1 VKIVSF
7 SGIDGAGKSTQ
18 IAEFERWLHES
29 GLDTRVLTFWDDVV
43 VFSRWREFMSY
54 KAFKGERGVGSPE
67 KPVQRRDKNVTAL
80 PVTIAR
86 LFFYLVDTLNL
97 NRRVVRARRSNQ
109 DVVIFDRYIYDE
121 LANLPLQRP
130 WARAFARVILH
141 IAPKPDVALLI
152 DADPIAAHA
161 RKPEYPLEFVRRNR
175 QAYITLAELAGNISL
190 VNPGTLSEMKT
201 KIREEML
208 EKSPF
213 EKPSNDKSNPDCSPS
228 RVDPSSVDPAAN
240 ISSFEIIES

>member
-1 VKIVSF
+1 
-7 SGIDGAGKSTQ
+7 
-18 IAEFERWLHES
+18 
-29 GLDTRVLTFWDDVV
+29 
-43 VFSRWREFMSY
+43 
-54 KAFKGERGVGSPE
+54 
-67 KPVQRRDKNVTAL
+67 
-80 PVTIAR
+80 
-86 LFFYLVDTLNL
+86 
-97 NRRVVRARRSNQ
+97 
-109 DVVIFDRYIYDE
+109 
-121 LANLPLQRP
+121 
-130 WARAFARVILH
+130 
-141 IAPKPDVALLI
+141 LI